1 MNPWLLH
8 FADNKCRDPKKSM
21 AVLLRRKALEFKK
34 SEAAGIC
41 KTENH
46 RIGTS

>member
-1 MNPWLLH
+1 MNPWLPH
-8 FADNKCRDPKKSM
+8 FVDNKYRDPKKSM
-21 AVLLRRKALEFKK
+21 AVLLRKKALEFKK

-46 RIGTS
+46 RLGTS